1 MFDVFF
7 GLPRLFPFSAWS
19 IGCLG
24 LREIVN
30 VQNKSWIV
38 CVHACVAV
46 GLGFATTPFDSLVC
60 FGLMCVC
67 VCVGFHGKAHTTRSY
82 WKLSLV
88 CVLYGEVILN
98 MLASGLVYHL
108 TFSWLQLCISRVV
121 S

>member
-1 MFDVFF
+1 MFCLRFMFDVFF

-67 VCVGFHGKAHTTRSY
+67 VCVLDFMGKHTPHDPIGS
-82 WKLSLV
+82 
-88 CVLYGEVILN
+88 
-98 MLASGLVYHL
+98 
-108 TFSWLQLCISRVV
+108 
-121 S
+121 